1 MQTTLITYTVK
12 SKQNG
17 FIWVFKY
24 HLNGKLASFE
34 LMDSELTEKQEDWLN
49 GRFPFQEK
57 HIIVW
62 QQKLKQNFEIVKA
75 EPILD
80 FDSLWELYG
89 LKVKRQSSEAAFKKL
104 SPAEKVKCFLALP
117 AYFKHLTKSREAKA
131 HLVTWINQK
140 RFNDEY

>member
-1 MQTTLITYTVK
+1 METLTTYTVK

-17 FIWVFKY
+17 YIWVFKY

-34 LMDSELTEKQEDWLN
+34 LMDCELSEKQEDWLN

-57 HIIVW
+57 HIVVW
-62 QQKLKQNFEIVKA
+62 QEKLKDNFEIIKA
-75 EPILD
+75 APILD
-80 FDSLWELYG
+80 FEVLWNQYNY
-89 LKVKRQSSEAAFKKL
+89 KVKKEKSEAAFNKL
-104 SPAEKVKCFLALP
+104 TPAEKIKCFMALP
-117 AYFKHLTKSREAKA
+117 AYFKHLAKSKEAKA